1 MSLEER
7 EVNARF
13 MVAVVAMLLLVVL
26 ANVHDEE
33 GEKNWNI
40 ILFFFQGQNII
51 LLLQSKVT
59 HTFNYNTF
67 TILLRGFFFC

>member
-40 ILFFFQGQNII
+40 ILFFFKDKDII

-67 TILLRGFFFC
+67 TILSRGFFFC